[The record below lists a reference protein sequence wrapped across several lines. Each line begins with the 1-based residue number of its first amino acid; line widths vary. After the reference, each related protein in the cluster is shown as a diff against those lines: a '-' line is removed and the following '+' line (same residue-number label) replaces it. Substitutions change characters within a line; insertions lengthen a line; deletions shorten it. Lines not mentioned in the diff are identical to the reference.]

1 MIHHRVRVIHH
12 RQIGTRPTRLLTL
25 CSPSLAPQR
34 HRRRLRQPVRRRW
47 LRRILRVLPQPPF
60 QPHNLRTKLRDH
72 RILDLVL
79 RDQPGHHSNKLDII
93 AELDRGDTAKH
104 AGYTRLSA
112 LIAEILHIR
121 RTRASYLI
129 KQAERIAETVTPTG
143 HVTPAPLP
151 AMRAALHAG
160 LVDGEHLDEVAKAMK
175 ALPDWV
181 SVADRELVETTLA
194 HTAESANPT
203 VVLEHD

>member
-1 MIHHRVRVIHH
+1 MAPSSHDLALMEELAELE
-12 RQIGTRPTRLLTL
+12 RQDRANYAR
-25 CSPSLAPQR
+25 
-34 HRRRLRQPVRRRW
+34 
-47 LRRILRVLPQPPF
+47 
-60 QPHNLRTKLRDH
+60 
-72 RILDLVL
+72 
-79 RDQPGHHSNKLDII
+79 KLDII
-93 AELDRGDTAKH
+93 AELDRADTAKH
-104 AGYTRLSA
+104 SGYTRLSA
-112 LIAEILHIR
+112 LIAEVLHIR

-129 KQAERIAETVTPTG
+129 KQADQIAETVTPTG
-143 HVTPAPLP
+143 HTTPAPLP

-160 LVDGEHLDEVAKAMK
+160 LVDGEHLDEVTKAMK